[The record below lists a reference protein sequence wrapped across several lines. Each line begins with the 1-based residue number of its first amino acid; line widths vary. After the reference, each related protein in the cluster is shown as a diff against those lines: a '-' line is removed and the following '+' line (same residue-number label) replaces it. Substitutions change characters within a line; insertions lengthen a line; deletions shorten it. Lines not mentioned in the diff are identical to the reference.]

1 VWFFCECIS
10 VKRIMK
16 SVILKGE
23 LRDLEKEN
31 LNAKRK
37 EGIIPAVLYGQSKEN
52 KNVWINGLEFGKVF
66 QEAGENTVVTL
77 EIAGGEK
84 ENVIIYDYQM
94 DSLSGR
100 VTHIDLLRVN
110 MKEEVETKIPLVF
123 VGEAP
128 AVKENGGTLVKSL
141 DDVAVKCLPG
151 NMPHDFTI
159 DLSKLVTFED
169 RITVGDL
176 AVPADVE
183 VLDNLETIIASVSA
197 PRSEE
202 ELSEL
207 NEKVEE
213 DVSKVAG
220 VKEKATD
227 EEKVEEKK

>member
-1 VWFFCECIS
+1 
-10 VKRIMK
+10 MK

-31 LNAKRK
+31 LNTKRK

-110 MKEEVETKIPLVF
+110 MKEEVETKIPLV
-123 VGEAP
+123 
-128 AVKENGGTLVKSL
+128 
-141 DDVAVKCLPG
+141 
-151 NMPHDFTI
+151 
-159 DLSKLVTFED
+159 
-169 RITVGDL
+169 
-176 AVPADVE
+176 
-183 VLDNLETIIASVSA
+183 
-197 PRSEE
+197 
-202 ELSEL
+202 
-207 NEKVEE
+207 
-213 DVSKVAG
+213 
-220 VKEKATD
+220 
-227 EEKVEEKK
+227 